1 MGSKSQIAKYIIDFL
16 PFGKRFVD
24 LFGGGGSM
32 SHCAALSGKYESV
45 LYNELNSVV
54 ADTFRHAIN
63 GEYAEGVFTPRW
75 ISREEFHAKKDVDGY
90 VRLCWSF
97 GNNGQDYLFS
107 RELEVQKRHLFEA
120 VVSGKINDAVRTLA
134 PAFAGFAGGTIPER
148 RRELRAAIKARRYN
162 ELQQLQQLQ
171 RLERLEQ
178 LEQLQQLERLEVSS
192 LDYRDYEPRD
202 GDVVYCDPPYE
213 GTKGYG
219 EAFDH
224 SAFYDWAASCEF
236 PVWFSSY
243 EISDDRFAVV
253 YQKQK
258 RSLLNSAKSYLQ
270 KTEMLYANTAA
281 QKIFFKQ

>member
-1 MGSKSQIAKYIIDFL
+1 MRYGIPYMGSKSQIAKYIIDFL

-24 LFGGGGSM
+24 LFGGGGAM

-54 ADTFRHAIN
+54 ADTFRRAIN

-75 ISREEFHAKKDVDGY
+75 ISREEFHAKKNADGY

-107 RELEVQKRHLFEA
+107 RELEAQKRPLFEA
-120 VVSGKINDAVRTLA
+120 VVSGMFNNGVRALA
-134 PAFAGFAGGTIPER
+134 PNLSGFSGRTIASR
-148 RRELRAAIKARRYN
+148 RLEIRKIMRQES
-162 ELQQLQQLQ
+162 
-171 RLERLEQ
+171 LERLEQ
-178 LEQLQQLERLEVSS
+178 MQSLQSLESLEVSS
-192 LDYRDYEPRD
+192 LDYRDYEPRE

-213 GTKGYG
+213 GTGDYG

-224 SAFYDWAASCEF
+224 SAFYDWVASCEF

-243 EISDDRFAVV
+243 EISDDRFTVV